1 MVFHWS
7 LSDCKSPQVSRTLRI
22 LADLNN
28 VVARMVST
36 GPLISQFSILG
47 TNPLVTVPSAPIT
60 IGITVTFMF
69 HAFFSSLTSSWYLS
83 LFSLSFS
90 FTFWSSGKA
99 KSAIRQVY
107 FSCFCWLSLG
117 LVVWPRFGGPFVSQ
131 NLRKMC
137 ASHFLGRI
145 LGCTYTTYLYSQI

>member
-60 IGITVTFMF
+60 I
-69 HAFFSSLTSSWYLS
+69 FSVLLQVLGTYLS
-83 LFSLSFS
+83 F
-90 FTFWSSGKA
+90 
-99 KSAIRQVY
+99 
-107 FSCFCWLSLG
+107 
-117 LVVWPRFGGPFVSQ
+117 
-131 NLRKMC
+131 
-137 ASHFLGRI
+137 HFLSVLPFDHPERQSPLFGRFI
-145 LGCTYTTYLYSQI
+145 FHVFVDYH